1 MMKKMGK
8 RLIAV
13 WMLGV
18 MLVSFTAC
26 SKTNDPEDEQDGKEV
41 HVEQDKGKAEKKVI
55 KLFHRFPDEPFNSF
69 IEETVAQYEADNPD
83 IDIVVT
89 SAQNKPY
96 KEKIKVVVGSNDCPD
111 VFFSWSGEFS
121 ERFLREGLIMDLSEA
136 YNKDT
141 EWQNSLL
148 ASQVNEYRSGDVLY
162 GIPFRLDAKMMF
174 YNIDMFNDYN
184 LEIPKTW
191 DQFIEVC
198 QTLKDKGITPIAY
211 GNQNQW
217 PSSHYIGS
225 INQMVVN
232 NETRLKDLD
241 PTTGEFTDPNYVKAL
256 EYYQQLIP
264 YFNDS
269 VNGLPHDMARNNF
282 AHSKAAMLFAELVE
296 IPYLADEN
304 ADLNYGMFG
313 FPLIPGE
320 GDPTLLTGSPE
331 GFVISSKTKYP
342 EESIAF
348 LKYFT
353 GPEVG
358 KKEVQQ
364 VGWFN
369 AGIGI
374 VEGLVDQKL
383 LEAYEVIKNADKM
396 AGWFDASLYSTVA
409 NEYLTAIS
417 DLTNGDV
424 TPEEA
429 MKKIQKV
436 AKEAQKTSQE

>member
-1 MMKKMGK
+1 MKKMGK